1 VSCTDHRT
9 NGEYLPTDNHLIDF
23 YKRVGVRLMRG
34 MLRIFK
40 FHSGQPYSVKGTADV
55 EKI

>member
-1 VSCTDHRT
+1 MSCTDHRT